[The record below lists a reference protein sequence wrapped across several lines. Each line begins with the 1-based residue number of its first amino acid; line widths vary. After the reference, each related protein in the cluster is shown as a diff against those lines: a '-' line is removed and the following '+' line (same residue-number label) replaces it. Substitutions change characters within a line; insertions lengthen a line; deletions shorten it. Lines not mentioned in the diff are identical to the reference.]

1 MKTHK
6 FENGVILTLD
16 QYGIFQFHLP
26 NGMDG
31 ETFKKFLVNF
41 RSSIFKAKEE
51 LLRFFLDCRK
61 PQPKNDKTPKVEFL
75 INYGAFKL
83 VLSYYKIGFS
93 FKSQMD
99 YRLSKL
105 RKPFLATRTAYLKEL
120 NRSKVNKP
128 QTNN

>member
-6 FENGVILTLD
+6 FENGVILALNE
-16 QYGIFQFHLP
+16 YGIFEFHLP
-26 NGMDG
+26 NAMDG
-31 ETFKKFLVNF
+31 ETFKKFLVSF
-41 RSSIFKAKEE
+41 KLSILKAKEE
-51 LLRFFLDCRK
+51 LLRFFLDSNK

-93 FKSQMD
+93 FKSQME

-105 RKPFLATRTAYLKEL
+105 RKPFFTTKTAYLNQL
-120 NRSKVNKP
+120 NRKKVNKF

>member
-6 FENGVILTLD
+6 FENGVLLTLD

-26 NGMDG
+26 NGTDG
-31 ETFKKFLVNF
+31 ETFKKFLVDF
-41 RSSIFKAKEE
+41 RSSIFQAKEQ
-51 LLRFFLDCRK
+51 LLHFFLECRK
-61 PQPKNDKTPKVEFL
+61 PQPKNDKTPKCEFL

-93 FKSQMD
+93 FKSQKD

-105 RKPFLATRTAYLKEL
+105 RKPFLITKTAYLKEL